1 MSNRVMYDREALND
15 LLPRTF
21 QRVEKKIRTVV
32 GAALSDQIQRK
43 DAKALVKHF
52 IWEEF
57 DLFIEAFANAEL
69 EMKS

>member
-1 MSNRVMYDREALND
+1 MPNQVMYDRDALND

-21 QRVEKKIRTVV
+21 QRAEKKIRTVV

-52 IWEEF
+52 IWAEF
-57 DLFIEAFANAEL
+57 DLFIEALANAEI
-69 EMKS
+69 KR

>member
-1 MSNRVMYDREALND
+1 MSNRVIYDREALND
-15 LLPRTF
+15 LLSKAF
-21 QRVEKKIRTVV
+21 QRVEKKIRTVI

-57 DLFIEAFANAEL
+57 DFFIETLANAEI
-69 EMKS
+69 KS

>member
-1 MSNRVMYDREALND
+1 MSNRVIYDREALND
-15 LLPRTF
+15 LLSRTF

-32 GAALSDQIQRK
+32 GATLSDQIQRK

-57 DLFIEAFANAEL
+57 DFFIETLANAEI
-69 EMKS
+69 KS

>member
-1 MSNRVMYDREALND
+1 MPNQVMYDRDAFND
-15 LLPRTF
+15 LLSKAF
-21 QRVEKKIRTVV
+21 QRVEKKTRLVV

-57 DLFIEAFANAEL
+57 DFFIEALVNAEI
-69 EMKS
+69 KR

>member
-1 MSNRVMYDREALND
+1 MSNQVMYECDAVND
-15 LLPRTF
+15 LISKSCERI
-21 QRVEKKIRTVV
+21 EKKVRLVV

-57 DLFIEAFANAEL
+57 DFFIEALVNAEI
-69 EMKS
+69 KR